1 MNKKKKILIVGGTG
15 FIGYHLAKK
24 SLKKGWQVT
33 RISTNPPKKIR
44 YLTKVQYIRCDITNK
59 NLLKKTIHNSFDYV
73 VNLGGY
79 VDHSNKRKTLKSHY
93 DGCKNLAEI
102 FLKKTLLSFVQIG
115 SSLEYG
121 TSNSPQKE
129 NIKCNLKSIRSIYGK
144 AKLLSSRYMIN
155 IFKKKNFPS
164 TVLRLYLVYGP
175 RQDTN
180 RFLPITI
187 KGCIK
192 NKKFPCSKGDQL
204 RDFVYVD
211 DAVEAMIKALTNK
224 NAIGQI
230 INIGSGKPRIIKNVI
245 EKVKKI
251 SKGGHPQYGKFKLR
265 KFEIP
270 KLYPNVDKAKKKI
283 NWRPKISFEKG
294 LEITINSFKQ
304 SSNFRQRSTLK

>member
-1 MNKKKKILIVGGTG
+1 MNPKNNILIVGGTG

-33 RISTNPPKKIR
+33 SLSSKQPKKIR
-44 YLTKVQYIRCDITNK
+44 YLTKVKYILCDITK
-59 NLLKKTIHNSFDYV
+59 KKSLKRNIRKSFKYV

-79 VDHSNKRKTLKSHY
+79 VDHSNKKKTLKSHY
-93 DGCKNLAEI
+93 EGCKNLAEI
-102 FLKKTLLSFVQIG
+102 FLKKTPLSFVQIG

-129 NIKCNLKSIRSIYGK
+129 KIKCNLKSIKSIYGK

-155 IFKKKNFPS
+155 LFKKKNFPS
-164 TVLRLYLVYGP
+164 TVLRPYLVYGP
-175 RQDTN
+175 KQGVN

-192 NKKFPCSKGDQL
+192 NKKFPCSKGDQF

-211 DAVEAMIKALTNK
+211 DTVEAMTKSLTNK
-224 NAIGQI
+224 NARGQI
-230 INIGSGKPRIIKNVI
+230 INIGSGKPRRIKNVV

-251 SKGGHPQYGKFKLR
+251 SKGGYPQYGIFKQR

-270 KLYPNVDKAKKKI
+270 KVYPNVEKAKNKI

-294 LEITINSFKQ
+294 LKKTINSYK
-304 SSNFRQRSTLK
+304 

>member
-1 MNKKKKILIVGGTG
+1 MTNKK
-15 FIGYHLAKK
+15 
-24 SLKKGWQVT
+24 
-33 RISTNPPKKIR
+33 
-44 YLTKVQYIRCDITNK
+44 
-59 NLLKKTIHNSFDYV
+59 LLKRSIREPFDDV

-79 VDHSNKRKTLKSHY
+79 VDHSNRKKTFKSHY
-93 DGCKNLAEI
+93 EGCKNLTEI
-102 FLKKTLLSFVQIG
+102 FLKKRPLSYIQIG

-121 TSNSPQKE
+121 NSNSPQKE
-129 NIKCNLKSIRSIYGK
+129 NIRCSLKSIKSIYGR
-144 AKLLSSRYMIN
+144 AKLLSSRYMIEL
-155 IFKKKNFPS
+155 FKKKNFPS

-175 RQDTN
+175 RQDIN

-187 KGCIK
+187 KGCLK

-224 NAIGQI
+224 NSRGQI
-230 INIGSGKPRIIKNVI
+230 INIGSGKPRKIKNVI

-251 SKGGHPQYGKFKLR
+251 SKGGYPQYGMFKVR

-270 KLYPNVDKAKKKI
+270 ELYPNVTKAKKKI

-294 LEITINSFKQ
+294 LRRTINSFK
-304 SSNFRQRSTLK
+304 